1 MRKYS
6 ITERKSARGIWDLL
20 HTILYFSPNIKTDLN
35 QSKGHIMRIT
45 CVVFFL
51 LFIQVS
57 VIAQPEKFGRISSED
72 WELTPEELEHEAIVL
87 FDYGE
92 LRVEDDLQYKYV
104 RHWRI
109 KINNDAALAYAN
121 IRLRYNYEDE
131 GQEYKKIEAFSYNL
145 DERGKVQKTKLGK
158 DNLFEEDYVG
168 NWKDIKVT
176 IPNVREG
183 SIIDFRFEKILGGP
197 YQLPNWYFHE
207 EIPVKWSEFVAEI
220 PVYLRFSLIQ
230 NLNKEP
236 DVQEVKSTKSS
247 ISYNTSVNSSGYGGS
262 RGQKLRL
269 ASPAEEF
276 RWVLKDLP
284 ALEEE
289 PYIRSIENYRSFIF
303 LQYKGISIPE
313 YEIND
318 TYTESWDSF
327 AEEVEESP
335 RVGGAIKAE
344 PWSIQLAEELT
355 RGMASDLEKIERI
368 FEYITEFDK
377 EEGDFSFSYEDL
389 REVNENRSGN
399 RTSLNVLFIK
409 LLRSIGI
416 FADPVFIS
424 TRDNGEILKEYVLS
438 DQFNKIISRVTINN
452 TVHFLDSSS
461 PISNVLLPMENING
475 DGLVILNGRGI
486 WAKVENSYRT
496 SSSIDVRAELK
507 ENGSVSGSFQ
517 AQFEGYDAITYLQL
531 YEQDSL
537 AAQRVISFFDEDV
550 EIDSLVISYPTFTQ
564 PKVEIEGRFELLDPN
579 EDQIGEL
586 FYIRPIGFEYLNLTQ
601 FQSTPRKYPI
611 EFPFAARRT
620 LSFKM
625 TLPDGYEPDDLPEST
640 TITIPGKRFN
650 YTDSFFNLSS
660 GLSIERK
667 LITLDTNFDLNDYG
681 KVKSVIEAAGAE
693 TPTIVIKKIAK

>member
-1 MRKYS
+1 MVNTIPYFKL
-6 ITERKSARGIWDLL
+6 KSHI
-20 HTILYFSPNIKTDLN
+20 NLN
-35 QSKGHIMRIT
+35 QHAKHIMRIA
-45 CVVFFL
+45 CFL
-51 LFIQVS
+51 LFLLLAQDLV
-57 VIAQPEKFGRISSED
+57 VAQPEKFGRISSED
-72 WELTPEELEHEAIVL
+72 WELEPHELEHEAVVL

-92 LRVEDDLQYKYV
+92 LRVEDDLDYKYI

-109 KINNDAALAYAN
+109 KINNDAALNYAN
-121 IRLRYNYEDE
+121 ISLRYNYEDD
-131 GQEYKKIEAFSYNL
+131 GQEFTKIEAFSYNL
-145 DERGKVQKTKLGK
+145 DERGKVQKTKLSK
-158 DNLFEEDYVG
+158 DNYFEEDYVG
-168 NWKDIKVT
+168 NWKNIKVT

-197 YQLPNWYFHE
+197 YQLPNWYFHN

-220 PVYLRFSLIQ
+220 PVYLRFTLIQ
-230 NLNKEP
+230 NLNREP
-236 DVQEVKSTKSS
+236 DIQEVKSTKSS
-247 ISYNTSVNSSGYGGS
+247 ISYNTSVNSSGYSGN
-262 RGQKLRL
+262 RGRKLRL

-303 LQYKGISIPE
+303 LQYKGMSIPE

-335 RVGGAIKAE
+335 RVGGAIEPE
-344 PWSIQLAEELT
+344 PWSIELAEDLT
-355 RGMASDLEKIERI
+355 QDLATDLDKIERI
-368 FEYITEFDK
+368 FSYITDFEK
-377 EEGDFSFSYEDL
+377 EQGDFSFIYEDL
-389 REVNENRSGN
+389 REVNRNRSGN

-416 FADPVFIS
+416 LADPVFIS
-424 TRDNGEILKEYVLS
+424 TRDNGELLKEYVLS
-438 DQFNKIISRVTINN
+438 DQFNKIITRVTINN

-461 PISNVLLPMENING
+461 PIPNVMLPMENING
-475 DGLVILNGRGI
+475 EGLVVLNGRGI

-496 SSSIDVRAELK
+496 SSSLEVRAELK
-507 ENGSVSGSFQ
+507 ESGSISGSFQ

-531 YEQDSL
+531 YEEDSL
-537 AAQRVISFFDEDV
+537 AAQRMISLFDEDV
-550 EIDSLVISYPTFTQ
+550 EVDSVVITYPTFTE
-564 PKVEIEGRFELLDPN
+564 PKVNIEGRFEWSNPSQN
-579 EDQIGEL
+579 ELGEL
-586 FYIRPIGFEYLNLTQ
+586 LYVQPIGFEYLNITQ
-601 FQSTPRKYPI
+601 FQNTPRKYPV
-611 EFPFAARRT
+611 EFPYPARRT

-625 TLPDGYEPDDLPEST
+625 ALPEGYVPDDLPGST

-667 LITLDTNFDLNDYG
+667 LIMLDTNFALSDYA
-681 KVKSVIEAAGAE
+681 KVKSIIDAAGKE
-693 TPTIVIKKIAK
+693 TPTIVIKKMSE